1 VTTGAAPRVPL
12 ALAARDHL
20 PSRQYD
26 LAVEACEHAGVRAV
40 DWRDASSP
48 WLDSDWPA
56 LVVAALPSGCRRL
69 PPDLN
74 ALLSKNFPRLPILL
88 LCEEALIRPT
98 VVSHGGR
105 VVLLG
110 MPLSA
115 LRISS
120 RIRMLTANA
129 TPAHAGRWRANRSR
143 AIGAWDRLG
152 TRYWVGSLQSG
163 GELSA
168 VVHEGSEGSLLAL
181 VPLASAKASAA
192 LAAELDDALSRKG
205 PPGDKERA
213 LVDGLGE
220 RFAALH
226 LPPNG
231 DEWTFYRPNANSCL
245 RLCAHQRLPPL
256 WDHPEASARPEA
268 IVKRAASGDVV
279 VLGSGA
285 RLSLWRDPDL
295 DVWMGGPGLLA
306 AFAAQ
311 RESSDETGGV
321 VVVEVL

>member
-1 VTTGAAPRVPL
+1 M
-12 ALAARDHL
+12 ARDHL
-20 PSRQYD
+20 PSRQYE
-26 LAVEACEHAGVRAV
+26 LAVEACEHAGVRSL

-48 WLDSDWPA
+48 WLESDWPA
-56 LVVAALPSGCRRL
+56 LVVAGLPSGCRRL

-74 ALLSKNFPRLPILL
+74 ALLSKNFPKLPLLL

-105 VVLLG
+105 VVLIG

-115 LRISS
+115 ARISS

-129 TPAHAGRWRANRSR
+129 APVHAGRWRGNRSQ
-143 AIGAWDRLG
+143 ATGAWDRLG

-163 GELSA
+163 GERSA

-181 VPLASAKASAA
+181 VPLADAAASPE
-192 LAAELDDALSRKG
+192 LAGQLDDVLSRKG
-205 PPGDKERA
+205 PLGDKERA

-231 DEWTFYRPNANSCL
+231 DEWTFYRPSPNSCL

-256 WDHPEASARPEA
+256 WDHPDVSARPEA
-268 IVKRAASGDVV
+268 IVKRAASGDLV

-285 RLSLWRDPDL
+285 RPALWRDPEL

-306 AFAAQ
+306 EFAAQ
-311 RESSDETGGV
+311 RANGDETGGV